1 MIARRYT
8 TRRRRRAG
16 QADVITLTATTAT
29 DAATVTLRRVTPVG
43 ESLAVDWGD
52 GGTPTTVAIGA
63 TGSQAH
69 EYATAGTYTITI
81 TPPRA
86 LQQLELDD
94 AQLGGLDTSQL
105 QGCPITHFYVHDLAA
120 PCVVDSAHMVDWD
133 PVEWRIHDLPEAG
146 TYSINTAHMAA
157 WNPTTTWRLALMPA
171 GSYVVNTAHM
181 VDWRSATWHLHT
193 MPAGTYTVDSAHMVD
208 WDPVYWLMY
217 GMPTGAYTIDSAD
230 LTTWSAIVRFQL
242 NQMPA
247 GTYSIDTA
255 HLTGWNPTIFWR
267 LYLMPAGT
275 YSIDSADLAGWTPAT
290 FWLFGNTGGGAG
302 WTLAAADFAGWITA
316 TNVQLKDNSL
326 SQAQVNAI
334 LYGMYQASIAPRTAT
349 GGTIDVGGTNA
360 APSGTHQA
368 AAACPVDAAT
378 PGKEVAHELLND
390 GCGAGFNVWATVN
403 FTA

>member
-1 MIARRYT
+1 MQWMAWAAKASLSS
-8 TRRRRRAG
+8 TRSMSAS
-16 QADVITLTATTAT
+16 
-29 DAATVTLRRVTPVG
+29 VTPAAAGRANSFRVAAIG
-43 ESLAVDWGD
+43 PVPIAA

-247 GTYSIDTA
+247 GTYSID
-255 HLTGWNPTIFWR
+255 
-267 LYLMPAGT
+267 
-275 YSIDSADLAGWTPAT
+275 SADLAGWTPAT